1 MALPVHSIPHGTV
14 FPDGD
19 GAGPHQ
25 LAPVVNS
32 KQLNFTFANATTDLF
47 SLPAGAVIIGW
58 EAVIKTAF
66 NAGTTNTLSLGDGT
80 TAARFASALALGTA
94 GFVKAGFVI
103 SEMFTPLTTDVT
115 FRATYNQS
123 GGAATAGEAYIVVYY
138 TVP

>member
-1 MALPVHSIPHGTV
+1 MALPVHTVPHGTV

-19 GAGPHQ
+19 GFGPHG
-25 LAPVVNS
+25 LAPEVNA
-32 KQLNFTFANATTDLF
+32 KYLNFTFANATTDLF

-66 NAGTTNTLSLGDGT
+66 NAGSTNTLSLGDGT

-103 SEMFTPLTTDVT
+103 SEMFTALTTDVT

-123 GGAATAGEAYIVVYY
+123 GTAASAGEAWIVVYY